1 VLADTRLEILTPER
15 LECYPATAIREGWM
29 RRREFIA
36 ILSGGVIGAAWKQHA
51 FAAERSFPPRVGFIS
66 GYDQATAGDFIS
78 ALRDG
83 LAAYRYVEPHSLKL
97 DLLFANFGPERIPA
111 LVDQLEKERVDV
123 IVTHAAAT
131 EPVVEGRRTIPAVY
145 EFSAD
150 PVTLGIAKDLAHPL
164 KNATGISL
172 MAPELNGKR
181 LELLHEI
188 IPEVRQIAVLAN
200 PLHPGQL
207 LERADSEA
215 KARQLGIEIS
225 FFPIPNR
232 AELDRA
238 LDTIGMAPPQAM
250 VLFSD
255 AFVVENR
262 EHIINFA
269 MSRKMPVVSG
279 WSVMAKA
286 GALCTYGPRIVESY
300 RRVAYFVD
308 RILKGAKP
316 AELPVEQPTVLE
328 LVVNRN
334 SAKTLGITIP
344 TSVLIRADE
353 VIE

>member
-1 VLADTRLEILTPER
+1 MHSATGSPDMATSSRAHRHSICGSLTSRLSA
-15 LECYPATAIREGWM
+15 YPRWSTNW
-29 RRREFIA
+29 
-36 ILSGGVIGAAWKQHA
+36 SDDH
-51 FAAERSFPPRVGFIS
+51 
-66 GYDQATAGDFIS
+66 
-78 ALRDG
+78 
-83 LAAYRYVEPHSLKL
+83 VE
-97 DLLFANFGPERIPA
+97 
-111 LVDQLEKERVDV
+111 V
-123 IVTHAAAT
+123 IVTHATAT
-131 EPVVEGRRTIPAVY
+131 GIVVESRRTIPAVY

-164 KNATGISL
+164 NNSTGISL
-172 MAPELNGKR
+172 MTPELNGKR

-188 IPEVRQIAVLAN
+188 MPDVRRIAVLAN

-207 LERADSEA
+207 LERTDSEA

-232 AELDRA
+232 VELDRA
-238 LDTIGMAPPQAM
+238 LDAIGVDPPQAM

-279 WSVMAKA
+279 WSVMAQT
-286 GALCTYGPRIVESY
+286 GALCTYGPRLIESY

-308 RILKGAKP
+308 RILKGAKA
-316 AELPVEQPTVLE
+316 AELPIEQPTVIE
-328 LVVNRN
+328 LVINRN
-334 SAKTLGITIP
+334 SAKTLGIAIP
-344 TSVLIRADE
+344 PAVLVRADE

>member
-1 VLADTRLEILTPER
+1 MA
-15 LECYPATAIREGWM
+15 M
-29 RRREFIA
+29 RRREFITGLCGIA
-36 ILSGGVIGAAWKQHA
+36 GVAASAKPALAVQ
-51 FAAERSFPPRVGFIS
+51 RSSPARVGFIS
-66 GYDQATAGDFIS
+66 GYDEATARDFIA

-83 LAAYRYVEPHSLKL
+83 LAGYGYVEPRSLVL
-97 DLLFANFGPERIPA
+97 DLLFANFAPERIPA
-111 LVDQLEKERVDV
+111 LVDQLESEHVEV

-131 EPVVEGRRTIPAVY
+131 GIVVKGRRTIPAVY

-164 KNATGISL
+164 NNATGVSL
-172 MAPELNGKR
+172 MTPELNGKR

-188 IPEVRQIAVLAN
+188 MPDVRRIAVLAN

-215 KARQLGIEIS
+215 QARQLGIEIA

-232 AELDRA
+232 VELDRA
-238 LDTIGMAPPQAM
+238 LDAIGADPPRAM

-255 AFVVENR
+255 GFVVENR
-262 EHIINFA
+262 QHIINFA

-279 WSVMAKA
+279 WSVMAQA
-286 GALCTYGPRIVESY
+286 GALCTYGPRLIESY

-308 RILKGAKP
+308 RILKGAK
-316 AELPVEQPTVLE
+316 AVELPIEQPTVIE
-328 LVVNRN
+328 LVINRN
-334 SAKTLGITIP
+334 SAKTLGIAIP
-344 TSVLIRADE
+344 PSVLVRADE